1 MSIDDDD
8 WRVLARP
15 SLGWFTRAPIVPAYV
30 DEEVSFRDRD
40 EMWAPPYMVPPG
52 WNWRAPPQRIYLPEE
67 VPFTFVAGF
76 GTAGV
81 ATFVLVLEPGTK
93 TSYAWGTDIF
103 KAYSGNEQRINTSG
117 ARPARR
123 IEGVAS
129 LLDGSARDVR
139 GALMRYAASGAV
151 FALAL
156 PFEELILSDDSAGGF
171 VFVDST
177 ASCDWVRATQRVAV
191 IGADNSSILAVVQSV
206 TATTIRLDVA
216 PGVTGRAGGRI
227 MPTVQFLLDPQVG
240 FARYPVAVDL
250 WSIRGTIAEF
260 GWIGLDRM
268 GLGAQ
273 VATYTVGGPV
283 DVATLVDT
291 DVLVW
296 DRPNYVSTTSNEAM
310 LSFAETLDFG
320 GVPLGIG
327 GADVPDW
334 IKPVRYTSSDPAD
347 FQWLKAFLRVVLG
360 RQKSWLLSTNHAD
373 FLFVSTTVTGIKV
386 QSPSVV
392 GSGDYAAWFAS
403 LAHRRLALAMGDGT
417 TLYFTVTGVID
428 NGDGT
433 LTLNLDSSVIGT
445 VLRISLLEQVRFD
458 NNDSDEFPVTWDGG
472 TFSIDWTARATQETL
487 VPPTLFVYDA
497 FSSVQLTYNPPPPPP
512 TDQEV
517 APTVVGRTM
526 YIKLTSDRSLTF
538 GGITVPGGNLE
549 GMVITFMNSNNNAFG
564 FGFLHEDATFA
575 PGDRMWNANLATVSG
590 TNRSVTYVY
599 NSFAGRWIQTA

>member
-1 MSIDDDD
+1 VSIDDEE

-52 WNWRAPPQRIYLPEE
+52 WNWRSPPQRIYLQEE
-67 VPFTFVAGF
+67 IPFTFVAGF

-93 TSYAWGTDIF
+93 TSYAWHTNIF
-103 KAYSGNEQRINTSG
+103 KTYSGNEQRISTSG

-123 IEGVAS
+123 VEGVAS

-156 PFEELILSDDSAGGF
+156 PFEELVFSADSAGGF

-177 ASCDWVRATQRVAV
+177 ASSDWVRATQRVAV
-191 IGADNSSILAVVQSV
+191 IGADGSSLLAVIQTV
-206 TATTIRLDVA
+206 TATTIRLNVA

-227 MPTVQFLLDPQVG
+227 MPTVQFLIDPQVG

-260 GWIGLDRM
+260 GWLGLDRM

-273 VATYTVGGPV
+273 VSTYTVGGPI
-283 DVATLVDT
+283 DVALLVES
-291 DVLVW
+291 DVLIW

-320 GVPLGIG
+320 GVPQGIG
-327 GADVPDW
+327 GALVPDW
-334 IKPVRYTSSDPAD
+334 VKPVRYTSSDPAD
-347 FQWLKAFLRVVLG
+347 WQWLKAFLRVVRG
-360 RQKSWLLSTNHAD
+360 RQKSWLLSTNHD
-373 FLFVSTTVTGIKV
+373 DLLLVSTTVNGIKV
-386 QSPSVV
+386 SGPTVA

-403 LAHRRLALAMGDGT
+403 LAHRRLALTMGDGT
-417 TLYFTVTGVID
+417 TQYYAVTAVID
-428 NGDGT
+428 NGNGT
-433 LTLNLDSSVIGT
+433 LNLNLDSSVIGT
-445 VLRISLLEQVRFD
+445 VVRVSILEQVRFD

-487 VPPTLFVYDA
+487 VPPTLFVYNA
-497 FSSVQLTYNPPPPPP
+497 FSDIQLTYSPPPPPP
-512 TDQEV
+512 TDQELI
-517 APTVVGRTM
+517 PTTVNKIM
-526 YIKLTSDRSLTF
+526 YVKLTSDRSLTF
-538 GGITVPGGNLE
+538 GGIAVPGGNVD
-549 GMVITFMNSNNNAFG
+549 GMVITVMSSNNNAFS
-564 FGFLHEDATFA
+564 FNFLHEDTMWSS
-575 PGDRMWNANLATVSG
+575 GDRMWNANSATIFG
-590 TNRSVTYVY
+590 TNHCVTYVY
-599 NSFAGRWIQTA
+599 NGTVGRWIQTA